1 MSEPLRIA
9 VVVEGPTDAIVLE
22 AVVSA
27 LLPGRE
33 FVLDTL
39 QPEGSAAFEDGAF
52 GSTGG
57 GWPGVYRWCRQAA
70 EEGQG
75 TVSGSAALFS
85 HHVLIVHLDADVAGK
100 TYADGNIRDA
110 PRDDLP
116 CEEPCPPA
124 DGTTNALRAV
134 LMGWLGEQG
143 CPPRVTLCIPSKS
156 TEAWVVAAVW
166 PDNDLVQRCDWE
178 CRDDP
183 GAQLRVLPRKQ
194 RFDKRQSDYRRK
206 RSEMERGWQA
216 VSERLAE
223 AARFGEELLGSIPGE
238 YRVPR

>member
-33 FVLDTL
+33 FVRDTL
-39 QPEGSAAFEDGAF
+39 QPEGSAAFGDGAF

-57 GWPGVYRWCRQAA
+57 GWPGVCRWCRQAA

-100 TYADGNIRDA
+100 TYAGGNIRDA

-124 DGTTNALRAV
+124 DGTTNALRTV
-134 LMGWLGEQG
+134 LMGWLGEQE

-183 GAQLRVLPRKQ
+183 GAQFRALPRKW
-194 RFDKRQSDYRRK
+194 RFDKRPSDYGRK
-206 RSEMERGWQA
+206 QSEMERGWQA
-216 VSERLAE
+216 VYERLAE
-223 AARFGEELLGSIPGE
+223 AARFGEELLASIPGE